1 LSTNN
6 PTEDFSRETDRVKEK
21 DPYTLSNL
29 QLVWLHFRRHKL
41 AMASVVVIGVI
52 YLLTMLCGFFSPYDP
67 YNIESLKEYQPP
79 PRIRILDQGRLSFPF
94 VYGFDTERDPNTLAR
109 VFMVNKEKKYTLSIF
124 VRSWEYRLLGFIKTD
139 IHLWGT
145 DKGAAFLLGA
155 DALGRDMLSRILY
168 GGRISTSIG
177 LIGVVITCVL
187 GITLGGIAGLS
198 GGIID
203 NVIQR
208 IVDLLRSIPKI
219 PLWMGLSAALPST
232 WPPLRVYIGIVIIL
246 SLIGWT
252 EPGRVVRSKFLSLRE
267 ENFVML
273 ARLAGATQTRIIVR
287 HMVPAFMS
295 HIIAAVTLSIPQMI
309 LAETSLSFLGIGLR
323 PPAISWGVL
332 LKTAQNVRAVATA
345 PWLLLPGVAVI
356 ITVLAFNFAGDGLR
370 DAADPYSGVR

>member
-1 LSTNN
+1 MSTMNVREDLS
-6 PTEDFSRETDRVKEK
+6 PQTDLIQEQDV
-21 DPYTLSNL
+21 YTLSNL
-29 QLVWLHFRRHKL
+29 QLVWLHFRKHKL
-41 AMASVVVIGVI
+41 AMASLIVIGVI
-52 YLLTMLCGFFSPYDP
+52 YLLTMLCGFFSPHDP
-67 YNIESLKEYQPP
+67 YEIDSLKEYQPP
-79 PRIRILDQGRLSFPF
+79 QRIRIFDQGRLSFPF
-94 VYGFDTERDPNTLAR
+94 VYGFDTKRDPNTLAR
-109 VFMVNKEKKYTLSIF
+109 VFEVNREKKYMLRLF
-124 VRSWEYRLLGFIKTD
+124 VRSWQYRLLGFIKTD

-145 DKGAAFLLGA
+145 DQGTAFLLGA
-155 DALGRDMLSRILY
+155 DALGRDMVSRILY

-187 GITLGGIAGLS
+187 GITRGGIAGLS
-198 GGIID
+198 GGIVD
-203 NVIQR
+203 NLIQR
-208 IVDLLRSIPKI
+208 FVELLRSIPKI
-219 PLWMGLSAALPST
+219 PLWMGLSAALPSA

-252 EPGRVVRSKFLSLRE
+252 ELGRVVRSKFLSLRE

-295 HIIAAVTLSIPQMI
+295 HIIAAVTLAIPQMI

-323 PPAISWGVL
+323 PPTISWGVL
-332 LKTAQNVRAVATA
+332 LKTAQNVRSVATA